1 MNDVQ
6 CRAIFRK
13 KLNGLLDRSSM
24 KRVTLAKLAGVSVS
38 QVNRWSDG
46 DLMPTWHQF
55 QRLMDIFGVEDEQLL
70 GTSISESS
78 YNKRFKPGSRC
89 F

>member
-1 MNDVQ
+1 MD
-6 CRAIFRK
+6 RA
-13 KLNGLLDRSSM
+13 SM

-38 QVNRWSDG
+38 QVNRWTDG

-55 QRLMDIFGVEDEQLL
+55 QRLMDIFGVEDERLL

-78 YNKRFKPGSRC
+78 YTKRFK
-89 F
+89 

>member
-6 CRAIFRK
+6 CRANFRK
-13 KLNGLLDRSSM
+13 KLNGHIARCSM

-38 QVNRWSDG
+38 QVNRWTDG

-78 YNKRFKPGSRC
+78 YNKRFKPGSRG

>member
-6 CRAIFRK
+6 CRAVLRK
-13 KLNGLLDRSSM
+13 KLNGLIDRSSM
-24 KRVTLAKLAGVSVS
+24 KRVTLAKLSGVSVS
-38 QVNRWSDG
+38 QVNRWTDG

-55 QRLMDIFGVEDEQLL
+55 QRLMDIFGVEDERLL

-78 YNKRFKPGSRC
+78 YTKRFK
-89 F
+89 